1 VDHAHLGEFVLPST
15 LPQLNEE
22 FFVQVC
28 KERWSET
35 HTLEFKAVLPKGDE
49 DARQEFRKDVC
60 AMANA
65 DGGDLVFGISD
76 VNGCANAVLAINDA
90 GVDATKRRL
99 QQILESKVE
108 PRIHG
113 IQFHAC
119 PIAEGG
125 FVLVLRIPSSY
136 EGPHRFGPVTE
147 HRFPIRNDTSTTDM
161 TYEQLRNTFGRE
173 STLLEK
179 AAQFRVRRVSRIVSG
194 QTPRKLAAG
203 VTMALH
209 IVPMCGLAGRANVD
223 VAGIAANHDVLRID
237 PQSSWKRHANLDG
250 VVMYPY
256 DDPNGVDTYAQI
268 FRDGCF
274 EIVKNVQNDPQH
286 SDPSPWVVGHW
297 VGYQLRDGLKTYAA
311 AAPAMEIHGPIVVS
325 VSLMGTSGTTLTLG
339 SRSSTRNPIFED
351 RLEIPEIV
359 IQDISEVLDLDKM
372 TKPIMDV
379 LYQCYGE
386 RRCNL
391 YDDGGKWNPPR

>member
-1 VDHAHLGEFVLPST
+1 MLPST
-15 LPQLNEE
+15 LLLLTEE

-28 KERWSET
+28 EERWAET
-35 HTLEFKAVLPKGDE
+35 QTLEFKAVLPKSDE

-76 VNGCANAVLAINDA
+76 VSGCANAVVAISDVGA
-90 GVDATKRRL
+90 DATKRRL

-119 PIAEGG
+119 QIAAGG

-147 HRFPIRNDTSTTDM
+147 HRFPIRNDSSTTDM

-179 AAQFRVRRVSRIVSG
+179 ATKFRMRRVNQIASG

-203 VTMALH
+203 VTMAMH

-223 VAGIAANHDVLRID
+223 VGGIAASHDMLRLD
-237 PQSSWKRHANLDG
+237 PQHSWKRHANLDG
-250 VVMYPY
+250 VVMYRY
-256 DDPNGVDTYAQI
+256 DDPNGVDSYAQI
-268 FRDGCF
+268 FRNGSF
-274 EIVKNVQNDPQH
+274 EIVKNVQHHPQH
-286 SDPSPWVVGHW
+286 TDPAPWVVGQW
-297 VGYQLRDGLKTYAA
+297 VGDQLRSGLKTYAQ
-311 AAPAMEIHGPIVVS
+311 AAPAMDINGPIVVS
-325 VSLMGTSGTTLTLG
+325 VSLSGTTGTTLTLG
-339 SRSSTRNPIFED
+339 SRSATRNPINED
-351 RLEIPEIV
+351 RLDISEIL
-359 IQDISEVLDLDKM
+359 IQDISEAVDLDKI
-372 TKPIMDV
+372 TRPIMDV

-386 RRCNL
+386 SRCNF
-391 YDDGGKWNPPR
+391 YDGDGKWTPPR

>member
-1 VDHAHLGEFVLPST
+1 MLPST
-15 LPQLNEE
+15 LPQLTEE
-22 FFVQVC
+22 FFLRVC
-28 KERWSET
+28 DEQWSET
-35 HTLEFKAVLPKGDE
+35 QTLEFKAVLPRGDE
-49 DARQEFRKDVC
+49 VARQEFRKDVC

-76 VNGCANAVLAINDA
+76 VNGFANAVLAINDA

-119 PIAEGG
+119 QIAAGG

-136 EGPHRFGPVTE
+136 EGPHRFGPATE
-147 HRFPIRNDTSTTDM
+147 HRFPIRNDSLTTDM

-173 STLLEK
+173 ITLLEK
-179 AAQFRVRRVSRIVSG
+179 AAQFRLRRVSRIVSG

-203 VTMALH
+203 VTMAMH
-209 IVPMCGLAGRANVD
+209 IVPICGLAGRANVD
-223 VAGIAANHDVLRID
+223 VAGMAANHDVLRID
-237 PQSSWKRHANLDG
+237 PQYSGKRHANLDG

-256 DDPNGVDTYAQI
+256 DDPNGVDSYSQV
-268 FRDGCF
+268 FRDGCL
-274 EIVKNVQNDPQH
+274 EIVKNVQHDPRH
-286 SDPSPWVVGHW
+286 SDPSPWLVGQW
-297 VGYQLRDGLKTYAA
+297 VGDQLRGGLQIYAA
-311 AAPAMEIHGPIVVS
+311 AAPAMKIHGPIVVS
-325 VSLMGTSGTTLTLG
+325 ISLMGTSGTTLTLG
-339 SRSSTRNPIFED
+339 QRSATRNPIFED
-351 RLEIPEIV
+351 RLDIPEIL

-372 TKPIMDV
+372 TRPIMDV

-386 RRCNL
+386 SRCNF
-391 YDDGGKWNPPR
+391 YDDDGKWNPPR

>member
-1 VDHAHLGEFVLPST
+1 VNHAHLGEFVLPST

-65 DGGDLVFGISD
+65 DGGDLVFGISE
-76 VNGCANAVLAINDA
+76 VNGCANAVLAINEA

-119 PIAEGG
+119 PIGGGG

-179 AAQFRVRRVSRIVSG
+179 AAQFRVRRVGRIDSG
-194 QTPRKLAAG
+194 QTPRKLSTG

-223 VAGIAANHDVLRID
+223 VAGIAADHDVLRID
-237 PQSSWKRHANLDG
+237 PQHSWKRHANLDG

-274 EIVKNVQNDPQH
+274 EIVKNVQYDPQH
-286 SDPSPWVVGHW
+286 SDPSPWVVGQW
-297 VGYQLRDGLKTYAA
+297 VGYQLRGGLQTYAA
-311 AAPAMEIHGPIVVS
+311 TAPAMEIHGPIVIS
-325 VSLMGTSGTTLTLG
+325 VSLMGTSGTRLTLG
-339 SRSSTRNPIFED
+339 SRSATRNPIFED
-351 RLEIPEIV
+351 RLDIPEIV

-386 RRCNL
+386 RSCNF
-391 YDDGGKWNPPR
+391 YDDGGKWSPPR